1 MSLLTLIG
9 HSFIRLLLDG
19 KVQVNLTHWMTVS
32 ALRDVNEKCVVL
44 KTLYVKHRHHA
55 DVKWRHDAAE
65 INFFFFFNPEPSGYF
80 FPLHT
85 RLLTTGICNE
95 REEQPGGILS
105 PLPFPTSW
113 ASLFILCAC
122 VELSGRIISAF
133 NTKVCAY
140 KCPNAVPE
148 TIVEFVMTY
157 NCMWLWDTS
166 VFWQGW
172 PFLIGFMHN
181 ARETDATSCIGSG
194 SCSHRVFFP
203 RQNKT

>member
-1 MSLLTLIG
+1 MLSDVTMLFLI
-9 HSFIRLLLDG
+9 F
-19 KVQVNLTHWMTVS
+19 
-32 ALRDVNEKCVVL
+32 
-44 KTLYVKHRHHA
+44 Y
-55 DVKWRHDAAE
+55 
-65 INFFFFFNPEPSGYF
+65 PEPSGYF
-80 FPLHT
+80 SPLHT

-140 KCPNAVPE
+140 ECPDAVPE

-157 NCMWLWDTS
+157 NCL
-166 VFWQGW
+166 
-172 PFLIGFMHN
+172 
-181 ARETDATSCIGSG
+181 
-194 SCSHRVFFP
+194 
-203 RQNKT
+203 